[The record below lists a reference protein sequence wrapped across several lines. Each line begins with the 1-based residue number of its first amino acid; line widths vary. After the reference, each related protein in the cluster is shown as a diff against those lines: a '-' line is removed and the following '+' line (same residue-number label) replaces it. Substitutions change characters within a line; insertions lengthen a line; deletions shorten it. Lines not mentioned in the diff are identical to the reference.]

1 MGNDRLRT
9 AMAKAR
15 VDVEA
20 VTNKTGVDPKT
31 VQRWLSGRVPHA
43 RHRWAVSELLSE
55 EETYLWPETTNSR
68 RSTEASKA
76 ELVELYPFRSAVPAS
91 LWWDLFSRAQ
101 QQIGVLVYAANF
113 LHEQYPGLNDLL
125 REKAAAGCK
134 VRVALGDPDSEAVR
148 ARGAEERFGH
158 GIETRCRVAL
168 MHYQPLIGVP
178 GIEIHLH
185 RTTLYNSIYRA
196 DDDLLVNAHVWGV
209 NAYSA
214 PVTHLRRLVA
224 GSLFDTYAA
233 SFEAVWAASEP
244 APSLAEA

>member
-1 MGNDRLRT
+1 MGNERLRT

-20 VTNKTGVDPKT
+20 VSSKAGVDPKT
-31 VQRWLSGRVPHA
+31 VQRWLGGRVPHA

-55 EETYLWPETTNSR
+55 EETYLWPETTNAR
-68 RSTEASKA
+68 RATEASKA
-76 ELVELYPFRSAVPAS
+76 ELVELYPFRSAVPTS
-91 LWWDLFSRAQ
+91 LWWNLFSRAQ
-101 QQIGVLVYAANF
+101 RQIDVLVYAANF
-113 LHEQYPGLNDLL
+113 LHEQYPTLNDLL
-125 REKAAAGCK
+125 REKTGAGCK
-134 VRVALGDPDSEAVR
+134 VRIALGDPDSEAVK

-158 GIETRCRVAL
+158 GIETRCQVAV

-178 GIEIHLH
+178 GIEVHLH

-214 PVTHLRRLVA
+214 PVTHLRRVTA

-233 SFEAVWAASEP
+233 SFEAVWATSEA
-244 APSLAEA
+244 APRPSEA

>member
-1 MGNDRLRT
+1 MGNERLRT

-15 VDVEA
+15 VDIEA

-31 VQRWLSGRVPHA
+31 VQRWLDGRVPHA
-43 RHRWAVSELLSE
+43 RHRWAVSALVSQ
-55 EETYLWPETTNSR
+55 EETYLWPETTNTR

-91 LWWDLFSRAQ
+91 LWWDLFSRA
-101 QQIGVLVYAANF
+101 
-113 LHEQYPGLNDLL
+113 EQ
-125 REKAAAGCK
+125 
-134 VRVALGDPDSEAVR
+134 
-148 ARGAEERFGH
+148 
-158 GIETRCRVAL
+158 
-168 MHYQPLIGVP
+168 LIGVP

-196 DDDLLVNAHVWGV
+196 DDDLLINAHMWGV

-244 APSLAEA
+244 APSLP

>member
-1 MGNDRLRT
+1 MGNERLRT

-15 VDVEA
+15 VDIEA
-20 VTNKTGVDPKT
+20 VTDKTGVDPKT
-31 VQRWLSGRVPHA
+31 VQRWLDGRVPYA
-43 RHRWAVSELLSE
+43 RHRWAISALVSED
-55 EETYLWPETTNSR
+55 ETYLWPETTDAK

-91 LWWDLFSRAQ
+91 LWWDLFSRAE

-113 LHEQYPGLNDLL
+113 LHEQYPDLNDLL

-134 VRVALGDPDSEAVR
+134 VHVALGDPGSEAVR

-224 GSLFDTYAA
+224 GSLFDTYTA

-244 APSLAEA
+244 APSLTEA

>member
-1 MGNDRLRT
+1 MGNERLRT

-15 VDVEA
+15 VDIEA
-20 VTNKTGVDPKT
+20 VSSKTGVDPKT
-31 VQRWLSGRVPHA
+31 VQRWLDGRVPHA
-43 RHRWAVSELLSE
+43 RHRWAVSALVSE
-55 EETYLWPETTNSR
+55 EETYLWPETTNAR

-91 LWWDLFSRAQ
+91 LWWDLFSRAE

-113 LHEQYPGLNDLL
+113 LHEQYPALNDLL

-178 GIEIHLH
+178 GH
-185 RTTLYNSIYRA
+185 RGPPASDHPLQLDLPSRRRPAGQRPRVGRERLQRA
-196 DDDLLVNAHVWGV
+196 GHA
-209 NAYSA
+209 SA
-214 PVTHLRRLVA
+214 
-224 GSLFDTYAA
+224 AA
-233 SFEAVWAASEP
+233 RSG
-244 APSLAEA
+244 

>member
-1 MGNDRLRT
+1 MSS
-9 AMAKAR
+9 
-15 VDVEA
+15 
-20 VTNKTGVDPKT
+20 KTGVDPKT
-31 VQRWLSGRVPHA
+31 VQRWLGGRTPHA

-55 EETYLWPETTNSR
+55 QETYLWPETTNSR

-91 LWWDLFSRAQ
+91 VWWDLFSRAQ
-101 QQIGVLVYAANF
+101 QQIGVLVYAATF
-113 LHEQYPGLNDLL
+113 LHEQYPALNDLL

-148 ARGAEERFGH
+148 SRGAEERFGH

-185 RTTLYNSIYRA
+185 RATLYNSIYRA

-214 PVTHLRRLVA
+214 PVTHLRWLVA

-233 SFEAVWAASEP
+233 SFESVWAASEP
-244 APSLAEA
+244 APHSPRPRPR

>member
-1 MGNDRLRT
+1 MSGYVPQWQ
-9 AMAKAR
+9 KAR
-15 VDVEA
+15 VDIEA
-20 VTNKTGVDPKT
+20 VTDKTGVDPKT
-31 VQRWLSGRVPHA
+31 VQRWLDGRVPYA
-43 RHRWAVSELLSE
+43 RHRWAISALVSED
-55 EETYLWPETTNSR
+55 ETYLWPETTDAK

-91 LWWDLFSRAQ
+91 LWWDLFSRAE

-113 LHEQYPGLNDLL
+113 LHEQYPDLNDLL

-134 VRVALGDPDSEAVR
+134 VHVALGDPGSEAVR

-185 RTTLYNSIYRA
+185 RTTLYTRSTEPTTTSW
-196 DDDLLVNAHVWGV
+196 LTPTCGV
-209 NAYSA
+209 
-214 PVTHLRRLVA
+214 
-224 GSLFDTYAA
+224 
-233 SFEAVWAASEP
+233 
-244 APSLAEA
+244 